1 MGYEE
6 LLVNI
11 PQNMQYFLGSLI
23 VTSNYSNLTVQR
35 KPFKPDL
42 KSTTREAL
50 VELGYNLQL
59 QKKEDDAK
67 FTTTKRLADS
77 RKTQMKFTVSP
88 VHSRKKYY

>member
-11 PQNMQYFLGSLI
+11 PQNMQYLRVIDCYQQLQQFNSAEKAIQARLEKYNQGSL
-23 VTSNYSNLTVQR
+23 
-35 KPFKPDL
+35 
-42 KSTTREAL
+42 L

-59 QKKEDDAK
+59 QKKDDAK

-77 RKTQMKFTVSP
+77 RKTK
-88 VHSRKKYY
+88 